1 MKVSYANMKLKTN
14 TTVNTFEFCGQKIEV
29 LKYLPAAD
37 KYDLLMITLQ
47 KSLEGNI
54 YNEFK
59 LNLFFELNLVYM
71 YTNISFTEK
80 QREDEFKLYDTLRSN
95 GFFELFYEALDDKEY
110 EELFDQIAE
119 LKATME
125 KSKGSVAGV
134 IANIIEDLPANAE
147 AAAKIV
153 ENFDPSQFQAV
164 VDFARYANGGRDI
177 NTNRPVDI
185 KTPLEVLK

>member
-1 MKVSYANMKLKTN
+1 
-14 TTVNTFEFCGQKIEV
+14 
-29 LKYLPAAD
+29 
-37 KYDLLMITLQ
+37 MITLQ

-95 GFFELFYEALDDKEY
+95 GFFESFYEALDDKEY

-119 LKATME
+119 LKSTME
-125 KSKGSVAGV
+125 KSKGSVAG
-134 IANIIEDLPANAE
+134 IISNIIEDLPANVE

-177 NTNRPVDI
+177 NTNQPVDV
-185 KTPLEVLK
+185 KTPLEILK

>member
-14 TTVNTFEFCGQKIEV
+14 TAVNTFEFCGQKIEV

-59 LNLFFELNLVYM
+59 LNLYFELNLVYM

-119 LKATME
+119 LKTTME
-125 KSKGSVAGV
+125 KSKGSVAG
-134 IANIIEDLPANAE
+134 IISNIIEDLPANVE

-177 NTNRPVDI
+177 NTNQPVDI

>member
-14 TTVNTFEFCGQKIEV
+14 TSTKTFEFGGQKVDV
-29 LKYLPAAD
+29 LQYLPAQD

-47 KSLEGNI
+47 KSLEDNI

-59 LNLFFELNLVYM
+59 LNLYFELHLVYM

-80 QREDEFKLYDTLRSN
+80 QREDEFKLYDTLKSN
-95 GFFELFYEALDDKEY
+95 GFYEKFFQVINEDEYNELFEQLNAIKNAS
-110 EELFDQIAE
+110 F
-119 LKATME
+119 KN
-125 KSKGSVAGV
+125 KRSVAGL
-134 IANIIEDLPANAE
+134 IGEFINDLPANAE

-153 ENFDPSQFQAV
+153 ESFDPNQFKAV

-177 NTNRPVDI
+177 NTNQPVDMG
-185 KTPLEVLK
+185 

>member
-14 TTVNTFEFCGQKIEV
+14 TAVNTFEFCGQKIEV

-37 KYDLLMITLQ
+37 KYDLLMVTLQ

-59 LNLFFELNLVYM
+59 LNLYFELNLVYM

-119 LKATME
+119 LKTTME
-125 KSKGSVAGV
+125 KSKNSVAGV

-153 ENFDPSQFQAV
+153 ENFDPSQYQAV

-177 NTNRPVDI
+177 NTNQPVDI

>member
-119 LKATME
+119 LKTTME
-125 KSKGSVAGV
+125 KSKSSIAGV
-134 IANIIEDLPANAE
+134 ISNIIEDLPVNAE
-147 AAAKIV
+147 AAAKIL

-177 NTNRPVDI
+177 NTNQPVDI
-185 KTPLEVLK
+185 KTPLEILK

>member
-14 TTVNTFEFCGQKIEV
+14 TAVNPFEFCGQKIEV

-37 KYDLLMITLQ
+37 KYDLLMVTLQ

-59 LNLFFELNLVYM
+59 LNLYFELNLVYM

-125 KSKGSVAGV
+125 KSKSSVTGV

-177 NTNRPVDI
+177 NTNQPVDI

>member
-14 TTVNTFEFCGQKIEV
+14 TSVKTFEFGGQKVEV
-29 LKYLPAAD
+29 LQYLPAQD

-47 KSLEGNI
+47 KSLEDNL

-59 LNLFFELNLVYM
+59 LNLYFELHLVYM

-80 QREDEFKLYDTLRSN
+80 QREDEFKLYDTLKSN
-95 GFFELFYEALDDKEY
+95 GFYEKFFQVINEDEYNELFEQLNAIKNAS
-110 EELFDQIAE
+110 F
-119 LKATME
+119 KN
-125 KSKGSVAGV
+125 KRSVAGL
-134 IANIIEDLPANAE
+134 IGEFINDLPANAE

-153 ENFDPSQFQAV
+153 ESFDPNQYKAV

-177 NTNRPVDI
+177 NTKQPVDM
-185 KTPLEVLK
+185 E

>member
-119 LKATME
+119 LKTTME
-125 KSKGSVAGV
+125 KSKSSIAGV
-134 IANIIEDLPANAE
+134 ISNIIEDLPANAE

-177 NTNRPVDI
+177 NTNQSVDI

>member
-14 TTVNTFEFCGQKIEV
+14 TSVKTFEFGGQKVEV
-29 LKYLPAAD
+29 LQYLPAQD

-47 KSLEGNI
+47 KSLEDNI

-59 LNLFFELNLVYM
+59 LNLYFELHLVYM

-80 QREDEFKLYDTLRSN
+80 QREDEFKLYDTLKSN
-95 GFFELFYEALDDKEY
+95 GFYEKFFQVINEDEYNELFEQLNAIKNAS
-110 EELFDQIAE
+110 F
-119 LKATME
+119 KN
-125 KSKGSVAGV
+125 KRSVAGL
-134 IANIIEDLPANAE
+134 IGEFINDLPANAE

-153 ENFDPSQFQAV
+153 ENFDPEQYKAV

-177 NTNRPVDI
+177 NTNQPVDM
-185 KTPLEVLK
+185 E

>member
-14 TTVNTFEFCGQKIEV
+14 TAVNTFEFCGQKIEV

-37 KYDLLMITLQ
+37 KYDLLMVTLQ

-59 LNLFFELNLVYM
+59 LNLYFELNLVYM

-119 LKATME
+119 LKTTME
-125 KSKGSVAGV
+125 KSKNCVAGV

-177 NTNRPVDI
+177 NTNQPVDI

>member
-14 TTVNTFEFCGQKIEV
+14 TAVNTFEFCGQKIEV

-37 KYDLLMITLQ
+37 KYDLLMVTLQ

-59 LNLFFELNLVYM
+59 LNLYFELNLVYM

-125 KSKGSVAGV
+125 RSKGSVAGV

-177 NTNRPVDI
+177 NTNQPMDI

>member
-119 LKATME
+119 LKTTME
-125 KSKGSVAGV
+125 KSKSSIAGV
-134 IANIIEDLPANAE
+134 ISNIIEDLPANAE

-153 ENFDPSQFQAV
+153 EDFDPSQFQAV

-177 NTNRPVDI
+177 NTNQPVDI

>member
-119 LKATME
+119 LKITME
-125 KSKGSVAGV
+125 KSKSSIAGV
-134 IANIIEDLPANAE
+134 ISNIIEDLPVNAE

-177 NTNRPVDI
+177 NTNQSVDI